1 MANEYGKTI
10 DKTFLSI
17 DQAEA
22 RGFLHRDYIAHCLR
36 WTHVVKW
43 VSLGQKYK
51 TAKILD
57 IGCGKEMPL
66 AKLLHS
72 SRLAPLFYAAAD
84 VSKIEMPKH
93 FENTTWKPNQLLPE
107 TDAALLTLDKLEER
121 PNVIVCF
128 EVLEHIEPEHCRRM
142 MLNFSKLIEPDGT
155 VFLSTPCYDS
165 KVGAAANHVNEMTYQ
180 AFGAAIEDTGFHIS
194 GHWGTF
200 ASIKDYKNHL
210 TPELESL
217 FNQFKGYYDSN
228 YLSTIFAPLFPQY
241 SRNCIWE
248 LTLKPDSN
256 QRLFPAL
263 KDVETPWGSSDKW
276 QELLTN

>member
-1 MANEYGKTI
+1 MANEFGKAI

-17 DQAEA
+17 DQAET

-43 VSLGQKYK
+43 ISASSRYK
-51 TAKILD
+51 TAKVLD

-84 VSKIEMPKH
+84 VSKIEMPQH
-93 FENTTWKPNQLLPE
+93 FATSTWKPNQLLPE
-107 TDAALLTLDKLEER
+107 TDAALLTVDKLEQQ

-142 MLNFSKLIEPDGT
+142 MLNFSKLIEPGGT

-180 AFGAAIEDTGFHIS
+180 AFGAALEDTGWRIQ

-200 ASIKDYKNHL
+200 ASIKDYKDVL
-210 TPELESL
+210 TQDLKDL
-217 FNQFKGYYDSN
+217 FDKFKGYYDSN
-228 YLSTIFAPLFPQY
+228 YLATIFAPLYPQL

-248 LTLKPDSN
+248 LKFDKESDL
-256 QRLFPAL
+256 RLFPSL
-263 KDVETPWGSSDKW
+263 KDVDGPWGSSDKW
-276 QELLTN
+276 KELLT